1 MNKVLSEAPFIRI
14 EDSFY
19 ERSQNLRSYFDA
31 QFENPLDVHE
41 NRFVWDFWNVPNQYC
56 HLRTPAYHYFP
67 EEAYQKFHQYLVDW
81 GRENLG
87 CHDIS
92 PTWLSCYPE
101 GSFQNIHVDE
111 PHGPLAFVYS
121 LTLNTRSFKG
131 GETIISKEK
140 RVKGISSKKREI
152 AKKPEV
158 EFENLISLNP
168 KFNRLSVFDPSYPH
182 GVSETQGTKDPRK
195 SRLVIH
201 GWFVQPR
208 PFWEGPAQVDE
219 IQELVDGFVWNLA
232 EEKALKNTQGY
243 LGVRVTFSTGGKV
256 KATQVLVSTLNSKKS
271 EIDIVA
277 GLNRLT
283 LNKKKKEETVLT
295 LPLVFS

>member
-1 MNKVLSEAPFIRI
+1 MSKLLSEAPFIRV

-19 ERSQNLRSYFDA
+19 EKSQELRSYFDT

-41 NRFVWDFWNVPNQYC
+41 NRFVWDFWNVPDQYC

-67 EEAYQKFHQYLVDW
+67 EEMYEEFHQYLVEW

-121 LTLNTRSFKG
+121 LTLSTEFFSG
-131 GETIISKEK
+131 GETIVSKNREF
-140 RVKGISSKKREI
+140 KGLSHQKREI
-152 AKKPEV
+152 NKKPEV
-158 EFENLISLNP
+158 EFGDLLSLKPN
-168 KFNRLSVFDPSYPH
+168 FNRLSVFDPSYPH
-182 GVSETQGTKDPRK
+182 GVSETRGTKDPRE

-208 PFWEGPAQVDE
+208 PFWEGPAQESEVQDL
-219 IQELVDGFVWNLA
+219 IDDFVWDLS
-232 EEKALKNTQGY
+232 EEGALENTQGY
-243 LGVRVTFSTGGKV
+243 IGTRVTFSSQGKV
-256 KATQVLVSTLNSKKS
+256 KGAEMLVSTLNSKQS
-271 EIDIVA
+271 EREIMASLSQLEISGAD
-277 GLNRLT
+277 
-283 LNKKKKEETVLT
+283 EETVLT